1 MSEDQEGG
9 MSGLKKTI
17 LGVLG
22 TAVTGVGIWATTQ
35 INTIL
40 GIEEEGGAA
49 TEQVAAVEQSNN
61 QSVNVSGPAITIN
74 VPEQQQ
80 AASSHTTVIKE
91 TVREVPAAQPA
102 AQPAAP
108 VEEKKETTAERIARL
123 KKDKVAKDGTSN

>member
-49 TEQVAAVEQSNN
+49 TEQVAPVEQSNN

-80 AASSHTTVIKE
+80 QAASSHTTVIKE
-91 TVREVPAAQPA
+91 TVREVPA

-123 KKDKVAKDGTSN
+123 KKDKAAKDGTSN

>member
-1 MSEDQEGG
+1 MSEDQESG

-40 GIEEEGGAA
+40 GIEEEGEAP
-49 TEQVAAVEQSNN
+49 TEQVAPVEQSNN

-74 VPEQQQ
+74 VPEQQP
-80 AASSHTTVIKE
+80 ARTNTVIRE
-91 TVREVPAAQPA
+91 TVREVQAPAPA
-102 AQPAAP
+102 AAP

-123 KKDKVAKDGTSN
+123 KKDKAAKEADGQ

>member
-1 MSEDQEGG
+1 MSEEQEGG

-22 TAVTGVGIWATTQ
+22 TAVTGVGIWASTQ

-40 GIEEEGGAA
+40 GIEEEGAA
-49 TEQVAAVEQSNN
+49 TEQVAPVEQSNN

-74 VPEQQQ
+74 VPDQQP
-80 AASSHTTVIKE
+80 ARTNTVIRE

-102 AQPAAP
+102 PAAAA
-108 VEEKKETTAERIARL
+108 VEEKPETPQERMARL
-123 KKDKVAKDGTSN
+123 KQKKADQAAGK

>member
-9 MSGLKKTI
+9 MSGVKKTI

-40 GIEEEGGAA
+40 GIEEEEGAA
-49 TEQVAAVEQSNN
+49 TEQVAPVEQSNN

-102 AQPAAP
+102 AP

-123 KKDKVAKDGTSN
+123 KKDKAAKDGTSN

>member
-35 INTIL
+35 VNTIL
-40 GIEEEGGAA
+40 GIEDEGAA
-49 TEQVAAVEQSNN
+49 TEQVAPVEQSNN

-74 VPEQQQ
+74 VPDQQP
-80 AASSHTTVIKE
+80 ARTNTVIRE
-91 TVREVPAAQPA
+91 TVREVPASQPA
-102 AQPAAP
+102 PAAAP
-108 VEEKKETTAERIARL
+108 AEEKKETPQERMARL
-123 KKDKVAKDGTSN
+123 KKQKEDQNAGK

>member
-40 GIEEEGGAA
+40 GIEEEEGAA
-49 TEQVAAVEQSNN
+49 TEQVAPVEQSNN

-102 AQPAAP
+102 AP

-123 KKDKVAKDGTSN
+123 KKDKAAKDGTSN

>member
-49 TEQVAAVEQSNN
+49 TEQVAPVEQSNN
-61 QSVNVSGPAITIN
+61 QSVYVSGPAITIN
-74 VPEQQQ
+74 VPDQQP
-80 AASSHTTVIKE
+80 ARTNTVIRE
-91 TVREVPAAQPA
+91 TVREVPASQPA
-102 AQPAAP
+102 PAAAP
-108 VEEKKETTAERIARL
+108 AEEKKETPQERMARL
-123 KKDKVAKDGTSN
+123 KKQREDQNAGK